1 METEYFNIDTV
12 SPKNVLTASLIRSP
26 LPTGTI
32 KAIEFPPLPE
42 GYFSLTYKDIPG
54 ENFIRVAGEIMPV
67 LCREEI
73 SYKGEIIAAICGP
86 DKSKVLSL
94 CRSTKISSE
103 TNYTFKAF
111 KGHSPDQIVKEKKFT
126 KGNPEK
132 IFEDALSIV
141 EGTYHTAARKARF
154 TSYRGVIARSAKGIL
169 EIQTETQWPFHLRN
183 TVAAVCSL
191 PAANVKTAI
200 GKFNPTYDE
209 KLLIPT
215 IYASLASLLSLK
227 TGKPVRFVPDREE
240 MLDFSSRKPEVLIRR
255 KSAVDEKGK
264 IIAEMIDIEVN
275 LGAYPLFSDE
285 ILTQLIVGAAGSYSI
300 PNLSIKC
307 RGITT
312 SEPPMNVFNGL
323 NLSSG
328 VFSCEAH
335 LSRIAE
341 INSCNPGDWRLKY
354 LPGKPAYIPTGGIE
368 KEFNG
373 KELLAR
379 IIQASDFNRKYS
391 AYEVLRKHRKPGR
404 VSRELLRG
412 IGISFGFAGNGFS
425 GRKESGE
432 SYTVAVNF
440 DRDNKVTIRSSANGS
455 SSTTVWKET
464 ASSILGVDADSVKI
478 LKGDTSTLLNSGP
491 SFLGSDI
498 SIVTSLVEK
507 CCLAIKKQRFH
518 KALPI
523 EVKRSY
529 RSSGV
534 KRWDPVK
541 LKGMPFH
548 SLSWGAVVAEVEIDP
563 VFLRPIVRALWM
575 IVDSGR
581 LYNKSIAVK
590 SLESSILETLE
601 WIVTED
607 DVTSPSVT
615 DTGFNT
621 PLRRK
626 LPDISVIFSEKR
638 KNITGGISQL
648 PDTFIPAAIISAVS
662 QATGIYPDSLPLTPQ
677 ILYKQMEGA

>member
-1 METEYFNIDTV
+1 METEYFDIDTL
-12 SPKNVLTASLIRSP
+12 SPKNVLTAIIIRSP
-26 LPTGTI
+26 QPTGTI
-32 KAIEFPPLPE
+32 KAIEFPPLPD

-54 ENFIRVAGEIMPV
+54 ENFIQVAAEKMPL
-67 LCREEI
+67 LCEKEI
-73 SYKGEIIAAICGP
+73 SYKGEPIAVVCGP
-86 DKSKVLSL
+86 ERSKVLSL
-94 CRSTKISSE
+94 CRSTKIISE

-111 KGHSPDQIVKEKKFT
+111 KGYSHDQIIKEKQFT

-132 IFEDALSIV
+132 IFEDAASIV

-154 TSYRGVIARSAKGIL
+154 TSYQGVLAGYTKGIM

-183 TVAAVCSL
+183 TVAKVCSL
-191 PAANVKTAI
+191 PPDTVKTAI

-209 KLLIPT
+209 KLIVPT
-215 IYASLASLLSLK
+215 IYASLAALLSLK
-227 TGKPVRFVPDREE
+227 TGKQVRFIPDREE
-240 MLDFSSRKPEVLIRR
+240 LIDFSSRKPEVFIKR

-264 IIAEMIDIEVN
+264 ITAEIIDIEVN
-275 LGAYPLFSDE
+275 FGAYPLFADE
-285 ILTQLIVGAAGSYSI
+285 ILTQLIIGAAGSYSI

-307 RGITT
+307 SGITT

-323 NLSSG
+323 SLSAG

-368 KEFNG
+368 KNFKG
-373 KELLAR
+373 KELLEQ
-379 IIQASDFNRKYS
+379 IIRTSDFNRKYS

-432 SYTVAVNF
+432 SHTVAVKL

-455 SSTTVWKET
+455 SSTAVWKET
-464 ASSILGVDADSVKI
+464 ASSILTVDADSVKI
-478 LKGDTSTLLNSGP
+478 LKGDTSTLPNSGP
-491 SFLGSDI
+491 SFLGNDI
-498 SIVTSLVEK
+498 SVVTSLVEK

-534 KRWDPVK
+534 KKWDPEK
-541 LKGMPFH
+541 LKGMPFN
-548 SLSWGAVVAEVEIDP
+548 SLSWGAVVVEIEIDP

-581 LYNKSIAVK
+581 LYNRVIAVK

-607 DVTSPSVT
+607 EVTSPSVT

-621 PLRRK
+621 PLQRR
-626 LPDISVIFSEKR
+626 LPDLSVILSERR

-648 PDTFIPAAIISAVS
+648 PDTLIPAAVISAVS
-662 QATGIYPDSLPLTPQ
+662 QAAGIYPDSLPITPQ
-677 ILYKQMEGA
+677 ILYKQMEGV